1 MGKSGPNTTFNL
13 IFLGLALGW
22 PWVGEFDGFMIILI
36 SFPTQH
42 NLVNRKHPNAKHRL
56 TVSDWLRIR
65 STLWLRVT
73 DVYDASITNPDQ
85 PDTSNHWIALV
96 PVSYTVGL
104 FDTILAGLFDTIPW
118 LKQTV
123 FETKGLMP
131 ANGLLELTIYW
142 TLWLN
147 NTVQETKGLLPANG

>member
-1 MGKSGPNTTFNL
+1 M
-13 IFLGLALGW
+13 
-22 PWVGEFDGFMIILI
+22 
-36 SFPTQH
+36 
-42 NLVNRKHPNAKHRL
+42 
-56 TVSDWLRIR
+56 
-65 STLWLRVT
+65 RVT